1 MTLSALRSVLACLL
15 VAVIAVL
22 LVHAAPR
29 AVARQC
35 TAIHVL
41 QAAGT
46 GFSARYYT
54 AEPVGL
60 DFSGW
65 NPVDTLQI
73 RLGADDV
80 SGTNIQYPASLG
92 RFSAF
97 QPNALGSEAAT
108 YGESVRAGVEDA
120 RRELE
125 YVERACPSTRYMV
138 IGYSQGASVAGDIAA
153 EISAGRVKGVTP
165 DDVAAVILVADPGRA
180 RLGAPPARP
189 AKLYGPV
196 PAGTRAAN
204 GEIILDG
211 GTGVSAG
218 REGMTGQRP
227 GNFAGMEGKVV
238 SLCNN
243 TDMACATPSDT
254 IVRDIA
260 DYANRV
266 E

>member
-15 VAVIAVL
+15 VAAIAVL
-22 LVHAAPR
+22 SVHATPR

-65 NPVDTLQI
+65 NPGDTLQI

-97 QPNALGSEAAT
+97 QPNALGAEAAT

-138 IGYSQGASVAGDIAA
+138 IRYS
-153 EISAGRVKGVTP
+153 
-165 DDVAAVILVADPGRA
+165 
-180 RLGAPPARP
+180 
-189 AKLYGPV
+189 
-196 PAGTRAAN
+196 
-204 GEIILDG
+204 
-211 GTGVSAG
+211 
-218 REGMTGQRP
+218 
-227 GNFAGMEGKVV
+227 
-238 SLCNN
+238 
-243 TDMACATPSDT
+243 
-254 IVRDIA
+254 
-260 DYANRV
+260 
-266 E
+266 